1 MFTEEQKGVV
11 AKWLKAH
18 GKSKAPKAQFEDYWS
33 LFEKSATRELVGEFN
48 SAAGEGGVQI
58 SRTKRAMTKGVEEG
72 IDQVNA
78 QYEDEEASQSES
90 SDDGGWTSVQETKVE
105 AKIGKEEKKNP
116 MSGMMKIMPLMTL
129 AFSFMVPSG
138 LGLYWALGNIFGI
151 IQLILIKKVF
161 VSKKKEGS
169 VINV

>member
-18 GKSKAPKAQFEDYWS
+18 GKSKAPKAQFEDYGS

-105 AKIGKEEKKNP
+105 AKRGKEEKKKVDIKV
-116 MSGMMKIMPLMTL
+116 MRDIEKVKFSLEPLKTT
-129 AFSFMVPSG
+129 
-138 LGLYWALGNIFGI
+138 I
-151 IQLILIKKVF
+151 
-161 VSKKKEGS
+161 KEGGRCA
-169 VINV
+169 NVVSLFRRRG